1 MDIQWH
7 TEARQQPRI
16 IGKDSSGRRIP
27 GGPYTIYQVLAVGGV
42 VPAAM
47 MGFKIIDGGMTIR
60 GFIFA
65 LAAGWLAQFVVG
77 RIDWTW
83 SPLAWLSGWWR
94 VTTHAATTPAGMTHT
109 PLWGQTK
116 LRLPTPPRPAPA
128 IPPVWAASTTPNFL
142 DEMIDELDET
152 TDTPATCLLDQ
163 ALAEDTDTIHKPLPH
178 SKSEPTPRKPLHPT
192 GNAVRRSGLEAFL
205 AAAEK
210 ES

>member
-83 SPLAWLSGWWR
+83 SPLAWLAGWWR

-128 IPPVWAASTTPNFL
+128 IPPVWAASTTPNLL
-142 DEMIDELDET
+142 DEMIDELDE
-152 TDTPATCLLDQ
+152 
-163 ALAEDTDTIHKPLPH
+163 TDTIHKPLPH

>member
-16 IGKDSSGRRIP
+16 IGKDSSGRKIP

-65 LAAGWLAQFVVG
+65 LAAGWLAQFIIG

-83 SPLAWLSGWWR
+83 SPLAWLAGWWR

-128 IPPVWAASTTPNFL
+128 IPPVWAASTTPNL
-142 DEMIDELDET
+142 LDELDET
-152 TDTPATCLLDQ
+152 TD
-163 ALAEDTDTIHKPLPH
+163 
-178 SKSEPTPRKPLHPT
+178 
-192 GNAVRRSGLEAFL
+192 
-205 AAAEK
+205 
-210 ES
+210 

>member
-83 SPLAWLSGWWR
+83 SPLAWLAGWWR

-128 IPPVWAASTTPNFL
+128 IPPVWAASHHPQPPRRDDRRAGRDYRHPGHLPARPSPRRGHRYHPQTP
-142 DEMIDELDET
+142 
-152 TDTPATCLLDQ
+152 
-163 ALAEDTDTIHKPLPH
+163 
-178 SKSEPTPRKPLHPT
+178 PTF
-192 GNAVRRSGLEAFL
+192 EI
-205 AAAEK
+205 
-210 ES
+210 

>member
-65 LAAGWLAQFVVG
+65 LAAGWLAQFIIG

-83 SPLAWLSGWWR
+83 SPLAWLAGWWR
-94 VTTHAATTPAGMTHT
+94 VTTHAATSPAGMTHA
-109 PLWGQTK
+109 PLLGQAS
-116 LRLPTPPRPAPA
+116 LRFPKSSRTALAA
-128 IPPVWAASTTPNFL
+128 PPVWAASPDIALL
-142 DEMIDELDET
+142 DDMTDELDEMTDAPT
-152 TDTPATCLLDQ
+152 TSLLDQ
-163 ALAEDTDTIHKPLPH
+163 ALAEDTDTIHKLFPH
-178 SKSEPTPRKPLHPT
+178 SKSEPILRKPLQPA

-205 AAAEK
+205 AAAGK

>member
-16 IGKDSSGRRIP
+16 IGKDSSGRKIP

-65 LAAGWLAQFVVG
+65 LAAGWLAQFIVG
-77 RIDWTW
+77 RI
-83 SPLAWLSGWWR
+83 
-94 VTTHAATTPAGMTHT
+94 
-109 PLWGQTK
+109 
-116 LRLPTPPRPAPA
+116 
-128 IPPVWAASTTPNFL
+128 
-142 DEMIDELDET
+142 
-152 TDTPATCLLDQ
+152 
-163 ALAEDTDTIHKPLPH
+163 EDTDTIHKLFPH